1 MLGSRFRSLYL
12 NISELISSIS
22 KRKKEGKNL
31 QAREIAL
38 LAVDY
43 ALDKKGIDLKL
54 FDVRELS
61 SLTDYLLLVSG
72 RSDRQVQA
80 IAENIKT
87 EFKHQH
93 DTLPLAI
100 EGMDQGRWV
109 LLDYGDLMIH
119 VFQQPIREF
128 YDLEGLWSEAPE
140 VELAQIEAQ

>member
-1 MLGSRFRSLYL
+1 M
-12 NISELISSIS
+12 
-22 KRKKEGKNL
+22 

-54 FDVRELS
+54 LDVRELS

-80 IAENIKT
+80 IAENIRT

-109 LLDYGDLMIH
+109 LLDYGELMVH
-119 VFQQPIREF
+119 VFQQPVREF

-140 VELAQIEAQ
+140 VELAQTEAQ